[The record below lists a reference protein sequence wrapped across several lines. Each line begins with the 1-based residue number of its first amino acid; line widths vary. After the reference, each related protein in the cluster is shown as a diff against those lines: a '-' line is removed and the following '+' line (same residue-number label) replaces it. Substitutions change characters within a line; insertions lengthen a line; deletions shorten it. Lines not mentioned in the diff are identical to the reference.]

1 MVYKLFW
8 TDEAIHNLKE
18 ILDYLIHN
26 WTQKEV
32 DQFKQK
38 LAKQLDLIL
47 KNPKMFPV
55 SSYHPRLRKAVL
67 SKRITIFYE
76 LRENVIYLVYIFVS
90 YRDIENLGG

>member
-8 TDEAIHNLKE
+8 SDEAIHNLEE
-18 ILDYLIHN
+18 ILDYLIYN

-38 LAKQLDLIL
+38 LSKQLDLIL
-47 KNPKMFPV
+47 TNPKMFPV
-55 SSYHPRLRKAVL
+55 SGYNPRLRKAVL

-76 LRENVIYLVYIFVS
+76 LRENMIYLAYIFVT
-90 YRDIENLGG
+90 YRDIENLE